1 MCQMTASTNSF
12 TDVASS
18 SHPAIQLQYMEI
30 CVRYSAFFEANNH
43 LIPTALEKFVNF
55 VHHDHVKVRTR
66 SWYLFLRFT
75 RSLRQYL
82 GNIAENIVQAVKDL
96 LPIKAELPDE
106 NSDNDDM
113 SSDESDQSASA
124 RFNSQLYLYEAIGCV
139 CSAHAVPVENQVRY
153 VRSII
158 TPLFSDLEAHLG
170 QAKVGDERS
179 ILQVHHLMMALGT
192 LARGFSDW
200 TPANTSPTSS
210 APAQA
215 ISEGFTQ
222 AAEAILVALESLNN
236 SFEIRTAARF
246 AFSRLVGV
254 LGNRIL
260 SQLPRWIDGLL
271 SRTSTKDEMALF
283 LRLLDQVVFGFK
295 SEIFDILNT
304 LLTPFLERV
313 FAGMNEPT
321 TGTDDEIQLQ
331 ELKREYLGFLL
342 IILNNNLQS
351 TLVSEKNQSAFATV
365 ISTIEHL
372 AKDASDYPT
381 AKLAFSVLTRMVM
394 TWGGPNLLPQQN
406 GTSPTVIPQPTLPG
420 FDRFM
425 MERFSPLCWAM
436 PSNPNFN
443 SKDAQAK
450 QALGEAAGLQKA
462 IQSKTGQQY
471 LTWLRD
477 VELRNMGMGDTNIQ
491 EYLNALCNLDTKGFR
506 QFFQVNIL

>member
-1 MCQMTASTNSF
+1 MLYSDVLI
-12 TDVASS
+12 DVASS
-18 SHPAIQLQYMEI
+18 AHPAIQLQYMEI
-30 CVRYSAFFEANNH
+30 CVRYSAFFDANSH
-43 LIPTALEKFVNF
+43 LIPPALEKFVNF
-55 VHHDHVKVRTR
+55 VHHDHVKVKTR

-96 LPIKAELPDE
+96 LTITAELSDE
-106 NSDNDDM
+106 NSENDDM

-139 CSAHAVPVENQVRY
+139 CSAHAVPVENQVCY
-153 VRSII
+153 VGSII
-158 TPLFSDLEAHLG
+158 TPLFSDLELHLN
-170 QAKVGDERS
+170 QAKAGDERS
-179 ILQVHHLMMALGT
+179 VLQVHHVIMALGT

-200 TPANTSPTSS
+200 TPANTSSTSS
-210 APAQA
+210 PPAQA
-215 ISEGFTQ
+215 VSEEFTQ
-222 AAEAILVALESLNN
+222 TAEAILVALESLND

-260 SQLPRWIDGLL
+260 NQLPRWIDGLL
-271 SRTSTKDEMALF
+271 SRTSSKDEMALF

-295 SEIFDILNT
+295 TEIFDILNT
-304 LLTPFLERV
+304 LLTPFLNKV
-313 FAGMNEPT
+313 LAGMNEPT
-321 TGTDDEIQLQ
+321 AGTDDEIQLQ
-331 ELKREYLGFLL
+331 ELKREYLGFLI

-351 TLVSEKNQSAFATV
+351 SLVSETNQNVFATV

-372 AKDASDYPT
+372 SKDISDYPS

-394 TWGGPNLLPQQN
+394 TWGGPDLPLQQD
-406 GTSPTVIPQPTLPG
+406 GIPSVQAPQPALPG

-425 MERFSPLCWAM
+425 MERFSPLCWVM
-436 PSNPNFN
+436 LSNPDFN
-443 SKDAQAK
+443 SKDAQAR

-462 IQSKTGQQY
+462 IYLKAGQQY

-477 VELRNMGMGDTNIQ
+477 VELRNTGMGDANIQ
-491 EYLNALCNLDTKGFR
+491 DYLNALCNMDIKGFR
-506 QFFQVNIL
+506 QFFQV